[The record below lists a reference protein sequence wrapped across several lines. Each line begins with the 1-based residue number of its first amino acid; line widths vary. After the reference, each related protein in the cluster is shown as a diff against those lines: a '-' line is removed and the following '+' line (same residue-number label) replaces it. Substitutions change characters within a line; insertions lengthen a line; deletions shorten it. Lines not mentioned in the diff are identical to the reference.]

1 MPYSVVGA
9 PALAFDLARLPGGG
23 QVSGVL
29 RAALAAEGPEL
40 ERLAAAHPGLAT
52 RMTWQQ
58 ARDEAAEP
66 GDGSDGRLQ
75 QALSLAGA
83 ALDEAAAGETKLLR
97 RLETGLLGDPQALDR
112 LVRRE
117 ILDWTWL
124 HHDATSV
131 QDPVAAE
138 AADVL
143 VDAALS
149 GYLRERLPEAARRA
163 MAVPFLRAGVPSR
176 DATVANGVPEVDH
189 VLTVLSSADEGVR
202 QRWRA
207 VVDEL
212 RVHTTHW
219 APAMH
224 QATWAL
230 SLTERLRPACDAQLA
245 GVIAFARAGFTARDA
260 AYGVWNALSGVLQA
274 TSVGDLLPA
283 ADADVLL
290 RPWRRV
296 YSDET
301 L

>member
-9 PALAFDLARLPGGG
+9 PALAFDLARLSGGD

-29 RAALAAEGPEL
+29 RAALTAGSDDL
-40 ERLAAAHPGLAT
+40 ERLSASHPGMTT
-52 RMTWQQ
+52 RTTWQQ
-58 ARDEAAEP
+58 VRDRALETDEESGWLGDALTHAGDALEQAA
-66 GDGSDGRLQ
+66 G
-75 QALSLAGA
+75 
-83 ALDEAAAGETKLLR
+83 GETKLLR
-97 RLETGLLGDPQALDR
+97 RLETGLLGDAPALDR
-112 LVRRE
+112 FVRYE

-124 HHDATSV
+124 HSGELSV
-131 QDPVAAE
+131 QDPIAAE

-143 VDAALS
+143 ADAALG
-149 GYLRERLPEAARRA
+149 GYLRDRLPEAARRA

-176 DATVANGVPEVDH
+176 DATVPTGVPEVDE
-189 VLTVLSSADEGVR
+189 VLAVLSNADENVR
-202 QRWRA
+202 RRWRG

-212 RVHTTHW
+212 RTNTNQW

-245 GVIAFARAGFTARDA
+245 GVIAFGRAGFTAKDA

-274 TSVGDLLPA
+274 SSVGDVLPT

-296 YSDET
+296 YG
-301 L
+301 